1 MLPLFCIRATDARHR
16 PVFSSATGQAV
27 IPVPCSTKERAE
39 RIGEKPLSRP
49 LASQASIPHP
59 LEKDNGTR
67 AVAQLRRA
75 KIATTEPGPRKQSF
89 RLRSARGWICRPAGC
104 PRVKSLCLAP
114 RSCGLPPGHSLV
126 PSAPFAVVCLER
138 LFRIRRP
145 SKTPEAVKARGPP
158 RPVPRRMTIA
168 ACSVSVRDTPMI
180 FILGIWSRT
189 KWEHSTD
196 ISDNQKLVDHWRCLD
211 VKREAGSSG
220 ATLFA
225 GATRLVGLHMRIGHA
240 QQLSLIHI

>member
-1 MLPLFCIRATDARHR
+1 MLFAFFGALTRAAGLPRRRFAPPRNDAEALRELVSSIVKQPDADVRHR
-16 PVFSSATGQAV
+16 PVFTSATGQAV

-104 PRVKSLCLAP
+104 PRVKSLCP
-114 RSCGLPPGHSLV
+114 RSPFVRTVARTCTRAVRSCCRGLVGNL
-126 PSAPFAVVCLER
+126 C
-138 LFRIRRP
+138 
-145 SKTPEAVKARGPP
+145 GPP
-158 RPVPRRMTIA
+158 RPVPRR
-168 ACSVSVRDTPMI
+168 
-180 FILGIWSRT
+180 
-189 KWEHSTD
+189 E
-196 ISDNQKLVDHWRCLD
+196 DHR
-211 VKREAGSSG
+211 G
-220 ATLFA
+220 AL
-225 GATRLVGLHMRIGHA
+225 RIGTGR
-240 QQLSLIHI
+240 LE